1 MHIELFL
8 PFPPTVNNYYSKTK
22 RGVYISHQGRKF
34 RDEVAEAVAEQLGG
48 DLGITERM
56 LVEVVLFPGDK
67 RVRDVDNYSKGLLDA
82 LTKAF
87 VWEDDA
93 LIDQLFIYRGEVRSR
108 RGSCFVRIT
117 EAGPV
122 ITDVAQL
129 PMD

>member
-1 MHIELFL
+1 MHIELYL
-8 PFPPTVNNYYSKTK
+8 PFPPTVNNYYSKTQ
-22 RGVYISHQGRKF
+22 RGIYISEKGRKF
-34 RDEVAEAVAEQLGG
+34 RDDTAEAVLEQLGG
-48 DLGITERM
+48 PLDITERM
-56 LVEVVLFPGDK
+56 LVEVVLFPPDK
-67 RVRDVDNYSKGLLDA
+67 RTRDMDNYTKGLLDS

-87 VWEDDA
+87 VWEDDV
-93 LIDQLFIYRGEVRSR
+93 LIDQLFLYRGEVRSK